1 MYISCYQC
9 VLVKFWCLR
18 VVWFFF
24 RCILRVLSVM
34 ECFGVFG
41 GKLKCCECILSLFC
55 VF

>member
-1 MYISCYQC
+1 MYISCYQW

-34 ECFGVFG
+34 ECFGVCG
-41 GKLKCCECILSLFC
+41 GVLRCCEGVLGLFW